1 MDPMN
6 LIQNY
11 LDHREAIGEGA
22 GRYGRSK
29 AGMKR
34 KTDDVDDMQEKDV
47 ANKRAPNVASASANT
62 TKPTPTI
69 SFGSSATSNTSKPPP
84 AASTLFSGFGQS
96 STTPKSSPAKSV
108 PVNPFANIS
117 SSKSGSQASAG
128 DHEPDRTSSLF
139 KAMIPG
145 ASDSAG
151 PAKPSFGA
159 PTTTGFKPAGFV
171 PAVPKA
177 AGFTP
182 NLTSANGGATN
193 FLSAFA
199 SSAAKEKE
207 KIKAKRKAEEYDS
220 DDSDADPDA
229 WDSQYEAEQQAKRAK
244 IESIAHKGIGFSF
257 TPTGSVSPSRGNSPF
272 AFGVASAVNGVTSEQ
287 EVSDEDKENA
297 IEGGDDTE
305 EQEESGDAGDDEAE
319 ELEEVE
325 ERQNE
330 EVEEEEEEGAQGENA
345 EDYTLQPGETS
356 LFSRISGGGK
366 DPAATTG
373 SETPVLQ
380 APANNSF
387 GPSTIFSNIGQS
399 TPEQPTFSPFTPST
413 NRSPFKPA
421 KAFTF
426 TPQQSAAPKDGASIF
441 SGATLKAGPIPG
453 EGLFG
458 SRPGTPSNDAEKAD
472 KPALFSSFK
481 STTHEGEDHTW
492 KPSTPIKFGPSEPT
506 APAVQVQE
514 STPPP
519 KNPFAG
525 LFSSSSTAN
534 STTNGASSLGFTFGQ
549 TSSTSAPAPSL
560 LGVAPHLASTSRASS
575 PGVPTDTESIATDL
589 SEDAQDDPQTQLLT
603 SGAKL
608 SGEEDEDAL
617 YESRAAGM
625 RYVDHKDPETRAT
638 SKKWIKYGSGV
649 LKILKH
655 KETGKTRIL
664 FRAEPGANVLLN
676 VSANA
681 NIRYTAEKIGSN
693 GALKFMV
700 IEDVKGEKK
709 ITPWMLRVKTPA
721 MSEQMAEIM
730 EREKTV

>member
-1 MDPMN
+1 MVDVDMTKMDPMN

-22 GRYGRSK
+22 GRYGRKK
-29 AGMKR
+29 AGIKR
-34 KTDDVDDMQEKDV
+34 TTDDVDDMQEEDV
-47 ANKRAPNVASASANT
+47 ANKRAQISAPPTANTAKAASAV
-62 TKPTPTI
+62 
-69 SFGSSATSNTSKPPP
+69 SFGSSTTGSALTPPP
-84 AASTLFSGFGQS
+84 AASTGFSSIGQV
-96 STTPKSSPAKSV
+96 STTPKSSPAK
-108 PVNPFANIS
+108 PAPTNPFANMPLS
-117 SSKSGSQASAG
+117 NSAPAVGQGS
-128 DHEPDRTSSLF
+128 DRTSDLF

-145 ASDSAG
+145 ATTSAASTG
-151 PAKPSFGA
+151 S
-159 PTTTGFKPAGFV
+159 TLTGFKPTGFV
-171 PAVPKA
+171 PVAPKA

-182 NLTSANGGATN
+182 NLNSGSGGTTN

-244 IESIAHKGIGFSF
+244 IESIAQKGIGFSF
-257 TPTGSVSPSRGNSPF
+257 TPTGSVSPSRGGSPF
-272 AFGVASAVNGVTSEQ
+272 SFGAAPTVNGVSSREDA
-287 EVSDEDKENA
+287 SGEDKENA
-297 IEGGDDTE
+297 IEVGNDTE
-305 EQEESGDAGDDEAE
+305 DQEESGDAGDDEAE
-319 ELEEVE
+319 EPEEIDGQHE
-325 ERQNE
+325 DEA
-330 EVEEEEEEGAQGENA
+330 EEEEEPEAQNA

-356 LFSRISGGGK
+356 LFSRISGRGQE
-366 DPAATTG
+366 PTNTTG

-387 GPSTIFSNIGQS
+387 GPSTMFSNIGQS

-413 NRSPFKPA
+413 NKSPFKPA

-426 TPQQSAAPKDGASIF
+426 TPRESAAPKDGSSIF

-458 SRPGTPSNDAEKAD
+458 SRPSTPSNEIEKVD
-472 KPALFSSFK
+472 RPALFSSHK
-481 STTHEGEDHTW
+481 STTHEGEDYTW
-492 KPSTPIKFGPSEPT
+492 KPSTPIKFGSSEAT
-506 APAVQVQE
+506 GPAVQVQE
-514 STPPP
+514 STPPAR
-519 KNPFAG
+519 NPFAG
-525 LFSSSSTAN
+525 LFSNPSMAGSTAA

-549 TSSTSAPAPSL
+549 TSSAPAPSL

-575 PGVPTDTESIATDL
+575 PGIPTDTESIATNL
-589 SEDAQDDPQTQLLT
+589 SEDRQDDPQTQLLT

-625 RYVDHKDPETRAT
+625 RYLDHKDPDTKAV

-649 LKILKH
+649 VKILKH
-655 KETGKTRIL
+655 KETGRTRIL

-700 IEDVKGEKK
+700 IEDIKGEKK

-721 MSEQMAEIM
+721 LSEQMAQIM